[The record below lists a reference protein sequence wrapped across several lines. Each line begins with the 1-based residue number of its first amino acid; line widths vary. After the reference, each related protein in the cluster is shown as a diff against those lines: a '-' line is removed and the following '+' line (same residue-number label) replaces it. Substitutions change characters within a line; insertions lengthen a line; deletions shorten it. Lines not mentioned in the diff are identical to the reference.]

1 MKFNKESRIL
11 AAVALMCITVFL
23 FGFTKKEKE
32 KEEVCARYRYHIE
45 RCYYD
50 GATFLVLVDA
60 NGNPVN
66 FMYK

>member
-23 FGFTKKEKE
+23 FGFTKKE
-32 KEEVCARYRYHIE
+32 VVGNRYQIE
-45 RCYYD
+45 TSNRD
-50 GATFLVLVDA
+50 GRTFYVLVDA
-60 NGNPVN
+60 NGNPIN

>member
-23 FGFTKKEKE
+23 FSFTKKEKE
-32 KEEVCARYRYHIE
+32 EVGSRYHIE

-50 GATFLVLVDA
+50 GAAFLVLVDA
-60 NGNPVN
+60 SGNPVN

>member
-23 FGFTKKEKE
+23 FGFTKKEVVGNK
-32 KEEVCARYRYHIE
+32 YRIE
-45 RCYYD
+45 RYYYD

>member
-11 AAVALMCITVFL
+11 AAVALLCITSFL
-23 FGFTKKEKE
+23 FGFTKKED
-32 KEEVCARYRYHIE
+32 VGGRYHIE

-50 GATFLVLVDA
+50 GATFLVLVDV

>member
-11 AAVALMCITVFL
+11 AAVALLCITSFL
-23 FGFTKKEKE
+23 FSFAKKEDVGNK
-32 KEEVCARYRYHIE
+32 YRIE

>member
-11 AAVALMCITVFL
+11 AAVALMCITIFL

-32 KEEVCARYRYHIE
+32 EVGSRYHIE

-50 GATFLVLVDA
+50 GSTFLVLVDA
-60 NGNPVN
+60 SGNPVN